1 MNAYFVMAKMDEGDA
16 AFDGAFVDEK
26 YPGSKWLPRRRRFTT
41 FANAFLRWKPT

>member
-26 YPGSKWLPRRRRFTT
+26 YPDNYALVPDMSGW
-41 FANAFLRWKPT
+41 